1 MERGRGALGPAL
13 ELVHT
18 GRAPT
23 RAVLTAELG
32 VTRATA
38 GAVAAEL
45 EALGLIRV
53 DSRPA
58 AAGSQGR
65 PSHRLSLD
73 ESGPVVLAAQI
84 HADGFRAALVGLGG
98 RTVATVPGRLTPT
111 ADPVQM
117 VGAVVDAGAAL
128 LAESGRRCVGAGLAV
143 PSAVAEPEGTARG
156 PLHLAWPAG
165 SPVRAVF
172 AERVRAAGIDGPAF
186 TGNDV
191 NLAALAEHRHG
202 AGRGAR
208 HLLCVATGHRGV
220 GGALV
225 LDGRLHTGSSGLA
238 LEVGHLT
245 VNPEGRPCH
254 CGSRGCLDVEADPL
268 AFLTAAGRRP
278 GPEGS
283 LLQQSR
289 ELLRSEYGE
298 PGVRAAAEE
307 LVDRLGL
314 GLAGL
319 VNILNPDRIVLG
331 GLHRELLAAEPERL
345 RAVVADRSLCGR
357 GGEVPVLPSALDHSG
372 LVGGAGLAWWSWS
385 STTFRNLL
393 CFPRETPAPR
403 FPPPDPKPVGT
414 GRTGPGGAPRGT
426 RVYPTAPRTRVG
438 PAPDGACTGQL
449 CTRWEGHGPGAC
461 PGLRMGQAST
471 GLRRYGPGVHREGV
485 HPAEPVRGMCA
496 AGAYP
501 AGSAPGRRP
510 PRRGCARRGPHPA
523 GPAPCRRA
531 PGVRA
536 LMGQTPAW
544 GRVYG
549 PGAHLFPAGMCAVRV
564 YLAGPAPGGRVPG
577 GARTRQGMHR
587 AGVHPAGRARARCLP
602 GAAYGAGS
610 SAAAGLA
617 CQSYSLIYLVDLPI
631 PSLSVNLD
639 GL

>member
-1 MERGRGALGPAL
+1 MNGKATTTRNRLDRGRSALGPAL

-65 PSHRLSLD
+65 PSHRLAVD
-73 ESGPVVLAAQI
+73 EDGPVALAAQI

-98 RTVATVPGRLTPT
+98 RIVATAPGCVTIAP
-111 ADPVQM
+111 DPAQVLA
-117 VGAVVDAGAAL
+117 AVVATGAEL
-128 LAESGRRCVGAGLAV
+128 LRASGRHCVGAGLAV
-143 PSAVAEPEGTARG
+143 PSAVAEPEGTALN

-165 SPVRAVF
+165 AEVRDVF
-172 AERVRAAGIDGPAF
+172 ARLVREAGLTGPAF

-202 AGRGAR
+202 AGRGAQ

-268 AFLTAAGRRP
+268 AFLTAAGRDP
-278 GPEGS
+278 GPEVS

-289 ELLRSEYGE
+289 DLLRDEGDD
-298 PGVRAAAEE
+298 PAVRAATEE

-319 VNILNPDRIVLG
+319 VNILNPDRIILG
-331 GLHRELLAAEPERL
+331 GLHRELLAAAPERL
-345 RAVVADRSLCGR
+345 RAVVADRSLWGR
-357 GGEVPVLPSALDHSG
+357 SGGVPILGCALDHNS
-372 LVGGAGLAWWSWS
+372 LAGAAELAWQPVLDDPLTALS
-385 STTFRNLL
+385 R
-393 CFPRETPAPR
+393 
-403 FPPPDPKPVGT
+403 PD
-414 GRTGPGGAPRGT
+414 
-426 RVYPTAPRTRVG
+426 
-438 PAPDGACTGQL
+438 
-449 CTRWEGHGPGAC
+449 
-461 PGLRMGQAST
+461 
-471 GLRRYGPGVHREGV
+471 
-485 HPAEPVRGMCA
+485 
-496 AGAYP
+496 
-501 AGSAPGRRP
+501 
-510 PRRGCARRGPHPA
+510 
-523 GPAPCRRA
+523 
-531 PGVRA
+531 
-536 LMGQTPAW
+536 
-544 GRVYG
+544 
-549 PGAHLFPAGMCAVRV
+549 
-564 YLAGPAPGGRVPG
+564 
-577 GARTRQGMHR
+577 
-587 AGVHPAGRARARCLP
+587 
-602 GAAYGAGS
+602 
-610 SAAAGLA
+610 
-617 CQSYSLIYLVDLPI
+617 
-631 PSLSVNLD
+631 
-639 GL
+639 